1 MNVSLNS
8 QSVVRLFIRYLIP
21 SMIGMMLMAANVVID
36 GIMVGSRLGAEA
48 LAGVGIASPV
58 YTIFFAISLWIGIG
72 AATRYSIAMGAAE
85 TKQARA
91 IFTQALVLVFSITI
105 FIAVAAYSFREPL
118 VYALGANKETYPY
131 ASEYM
136 TVMLLFGFVF
146 TIESVFSVFVRN
158 DGGPNLA
165 MTALVTMALANIIL
179 NYVFLFKLNWG
190 VSGAALATV
199 ISCGLAILVL
209 SAHFFSRFSN
219 LKLVRF
225 AFEKKLIWIIIA
237 VGFPSF
243 IAEIG
248 MSVFTVSHN
257 VLLEK
262 MAGTDGVAAFSILN
276 YVHSVMLML
285 FFGMGSAIQPLI
297 SYYHGALNEI
307 RKKETL
313 RLALFVAAGAGFLF
327 FIIGQA
333 AAGPIVSVFGD
344 FSPSVTALAIDAIG
358 LFFIGYLFMGIN
370 FIMMTYYQSIGR
382 VRMAVW
388 ITLARQIVIMLLLL
402 AVLPS
407 LFGLAGVWLTIPVS
421 ELIVLLTIIQYERKG
436 RFKRVNQNQKQLNA

>member
-1 MNVSLNS
+1 MNDSLNS

-72 AATRYSIAMGAAE
+72 AATRYSIAMGAGE

-165 MTALVTMALANIIL
+165 MTALVTMALANISL

-199 ISCGLAILVL
+199 ISCGLAILIL

-225 AFEKKLIWIIIA
+225 TFEKKLIWIIIA

-313 RLALFVAAGAGFLF
+313 RLALLVAAGAGFLF

-382 VRMAVW
+382 VRIAVW
-388 ITLARQIVIMLLLL
+388 ITLARQIVVMLLLL

-436 RFKRVNQNQKQLNA
+436 RFKRVNQNQKQLNT

>member
-1 MNVSLNS
+1 MNDSLNS

-72 AATRYSIAMGAAE
+72 AATRYSIAMGAGE

-118 VYALGANKETYPY
+118 VYALGANKETNPY

-165 MTALVTMALANIIL
+165 MTALVTMALANISL

-199 ISCGLAILVL
+199 ISCGLAILIL

-225 AFEKKLIWIIIA
+225 TFEKKLIWIIIA

-297 SYYHGALNEI
+297 SYNHGALNEI

-344 FSPSVTALAIDAIG
+344 FSSSVTTLAIDAIG

-388 ITLARQIVIMLLLL
+388 ITLARQIVVMLLLL

-436 RFKRVNQNQKQLNA
+436 RFKRVNQNQKQLNT